1 MTREGVVLAV
11 GYPPPHETNMQ
22 GDVWRYYTNR
32 YNSFQVF
39 FVNGIVQFER
49 E

>member
-1 MTREGVVLAV
+1 
-11 GYPPPHETNMQ
+11 MQ

-39 FVNGIVQFER
+39 FVNGVAQFQR